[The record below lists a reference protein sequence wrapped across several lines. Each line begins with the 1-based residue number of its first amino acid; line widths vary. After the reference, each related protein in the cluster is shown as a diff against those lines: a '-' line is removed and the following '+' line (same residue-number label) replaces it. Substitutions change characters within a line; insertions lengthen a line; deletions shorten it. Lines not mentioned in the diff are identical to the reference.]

1 VPPLTSVVKTLTYVL
16 NEAAYNPPGD
26 DEGFLH
32 WATWAVH
39 NTNSVLST
47 QDANGAVIRSLVLFN
62 CALARDPRP
71 RPSSTCSPDRRGP
84 CPEERRDHPPA
95 LDRRDARRGRHRLS
109 VFGSRSFVWRS
120 FGGVTPLQPEGYR
133 SRARSARR
141 RAALPER
148 RRAASPA

>member
-32 WATWAVH
+32 WASGAVH

-62 CALARDPRP
+62 CDSARDPG
-71 RPSSTCSPDRRGP
+71 DG
-84 CPEERRDHPPA
+84 PA
-95 LDRRDARRGRHRLS
+95 LDLLADRRRPCPKVRVITRLPPIGAMLAAVIFALS
-109 VFGSRSFVWRS
+109 VFGSRCSS
-120 FGGVTPLQPEGYR
+120 GG
-133 SRARSARR
+133 RSAG
-141 RAALPER
+141 
-148 RRAASPA
+148 